1 MLCTYYQDLQSIL
14 HYNPELEV
22 QDFIFNKN
30 GRVYEMDD
38 MSVDEI
44 PLGQITGA
52 MVYLQNKSTKEL
64 EAIVFMNIWWAKFV
78 EYES

>member
-22 QDFIFNKN
+22 QDFMFNKD
-30 GRVYEMDD
+30 GKVYEMDD

-44 PLGQITGA
+44 PLGQIVGA
-52 MVYLQNKSTKEL
+52 MVYLQSKTTKEL
-64 EAIVFMNIWWAKFV
+64 EAIVFMNIWWAKFI

>member
-22 QDFIFNKN
+22 QDFMFNKD
-30 GRVYEMDD
+30 GKVYEMDD

-44 PLGQITGA
+44 PLGQIVGA

-78 EYES
+78 EYKS

>member
-22 QDFIFNKN
+22 QDFMFNKD
-30 GRVYEMDD
+30 GKVYEMDD

-44 PLGQITGA
+44 PLGQIVGA
-52 MVYLQNKSTKEL
+52 MVYLQNKTTKEL

-78 EYES
+78 EYKS

>member
-22 QDFIFNKN
+22 QDFMFNKD
-30 GRVYEMDD
+30 GKVYEMDD

-44 PLGQITGA
+44 PLGQIVGA

-64 EAIVFMNIWWAKFV
+64 KAIVFMNIWWAKFV
-78 EYES
+78 EYKS

>member
-14 HYNPELEV
+14 HYNPDLEV

-64 EAIVFMNIWWAKFV
+64 EAIVFMNIWYAKFV
-78 EYES
+78 KYN

>member
-14 HYNPELEV
+14 HYNPNLEV

-44 PLGQITGA
+44 PLGQIVGA

-64 EAIVFMNIWWAKFV
+64 EAIVFMNIWYAKFV
-78 EYES
+78 KYN

>member
-14 HYNPELEV
+14 HYNPDLEV

-30 GRVYEMDD
+30 GRVYEIDD

-44 PLGQITGA
+44 PLGQIVGA

-78 EYES
+78 EYKS